1 MNVVMMSAGLAMLVL
16 AGCTGSGQNQGAGF
30 TGLGSEATSVS
41 RAMQPVGTV
50 PATGAALLPDLPRSQ
65 VRANT
70 ANRLGQAE
78 LAIRNG
84 GSFGRHAK
92 RVSIGGET
100 LALSIVDVNTT
111 PFAVLRAPGALFSP
125 AINPAAGA
133 ALQSQARA
141 LTGCA
146 ADSRTYFYGATPDR
160 PIGLAVALYCR

>member
-1 MNVVMMSAGLAMLVL
+1 MKAEMIGAGLAMLVL
-16 AGCTGSGQNQGAGF
+16 AGCAASGQNQGVGF
-30 TGLGSEATSVS
+30 TGLGSEAALVS
-41 RAMQPVGTV
+41 RSVQPDGTAS
-50 PATGAALLPDLPRSQ
+50 ATPGALRPDLPRRH

-70 ANRLGQAE
+70 ANRLSQAE

-92 RVSIGGET
+92 RVTIGGET

-133 ALQSQARA
+133 ALQSQARV

-146 ADSRTYFYGATPDR
+146 ADSRAYFYGATPDR
-160 PIGLAVALYCR
+160 PVGLAVALYCG